1 MTKRSRTELG
11 KTCQSTENTKV
22 EVYLQRP
29 KGLLPKEKDQTEI
42 NLCSFLRVVT
52 EKKKNHQQI
61 YSYRRLKLLHLM
73 LKIHE
78 VFFQHFT

>member
-1 MTKRSRTELG
+1 MEDMQMTKRSRTELG

-52 EKKKNHQQI
+52 EKKKTPTDLFLQETKAPPSDAEN
-61 YSYRRLKLLHLM
+61 
-73 LKIHE
+73 
-78 VFFQHFT
+78 T